1 VERRDRASV
10 ATFFSSE
17 PMAEGRAVSLGEAE
31 ARHARVRRIGVGETL
46 RLVDGTGSVAFGPL
60 VRLTRAQAVVEVEHV
75 ERLDPL
81 PVIHLLLPVAD
92 RDRMLL
98 LAEKGTELGIASW
111 RPVLWRRSRSV
122 SPRGEGMT
130 FQSKVRARMVGALTQ
145 SGGGFL
151 PTLFPDATPERAVAA
166 CPAGERWL
174 LDAEGEPPPVAPVGE
189 SLTLAVG
196 PEGGVE
202 DAERETFVAG
212 GFRLVRVA
220 PLTLR
225 FETAAIA
232 GLAVARA
239 AMLTAMERTRV

>member
-1 VERRDRASV
+1 MERRDRTAI
-10 ATFFSSE
+10 ATFFCPE
-17 PMAEGRAVSLGEAE
+17 PMAAGREVTLGEAE
-31 ARHARVRRIGVGETL
+31 ARHARVRRTGLGEML
-46 RLVDGTGSVAFGPL
+46 RLVDGAGAVAFGPL
-60 VRLTRAQAVVEVEHV
+60 VRLTRAQAVVEVERV
-75 ERLDPL
+75 ERLAPL
-81 PVIHLLLPVAD
+81 PVVHLLLPVAD

-98 LAEKGTELGIASW
+98 LAEKSTELGISSW
-111 RPVLWRRSRSV
+111 RPVVWRRSRSV
-122 SPRGEGMT
+122 SRRGEGMM

-174 LDAEGEPPPVAPVGE
+174 LDAEGEAPPAVPTGE
-189 SLTLAVG
+189 PLIVAVG

-202 DAERETFVAG
+202 DAERETFVSG

-220 PLTLR
+220 PLVLR